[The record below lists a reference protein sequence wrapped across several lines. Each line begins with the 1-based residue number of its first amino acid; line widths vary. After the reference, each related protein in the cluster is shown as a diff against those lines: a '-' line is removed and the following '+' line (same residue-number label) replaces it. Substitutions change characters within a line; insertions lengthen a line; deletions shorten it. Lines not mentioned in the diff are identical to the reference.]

1 MLYYFLM
8 IIFGIVFAVL
18 LGLMVGSFLNVC
30 IDRLPANQS
39 IVKPPSHCSACGR
52 RLALMDLVPVF
63 SYLFLKGRCRY
74 CGARISSRMM
84 WVELG
89 TGLLFGYLFWH
100 FGFSFELL
108 LALVYCSVFI
118 VLSMIDLDHQL
129 LLDVII
135 FPTAIIAL
143 GVSFFIPPSQLL
155 SNSGQANFLPS
166 FLPQSGIAQA
176 AIGLGIGLLVFTLII
191 ILSRGG
197 MGWGDAK
204 LAGLIGAITGY
215 LVPLAIFIAVIIGGI
230 LAIIL
235 LVFKLK
241 KRKEGIPFGP
251 FLAIGAVITLLWGN
265 AIASWYARIW
275 Q

>member
-1 MLYYFLM
+1 M
-8 IIFGIVFAVL
+8 IIFGIIFAVIFGL
-18 LGLMVGSFLNVC
+18 LVGSFLNVC
-30 IDRLPANQS
+30 IDRLPAGQS

-52 RLALMDLVPVF
+52 RLALDDLVPVF

-74 CGARISSRMM
+74 CGSRISARLML
-84 WVELG
+84 VELG
-89 TGLLFGYLFWH
+89 TGLLYGYLFWH
-100 FGFSFELL
+100 FGFSVELL

-129 LLDVII
+129 ILNII
-135 FPTAIIAL
+135 VYPMVVIAL
-143 GVSFFIPPSQLL
+143 GVSIVIPPSQLL
-155 SNSGQANFLPS
+155 ASSGEVTFLPS
-166 FLPQSGIAQA
+166 FLPQAGIVQA
-176 AIGLGIGLLVFTLII
+176 AIGLGIGLIVFTLII

-215 LVPLAIFIAVIIGGI
+215 LIPLAIFLAIIIGGV

-251 FLAIGAVITLLWGN
+251 FLALGALITILWGN
-265 AIASWYARIW
+265 AIASWYSGLWR
-275 Q
+275 